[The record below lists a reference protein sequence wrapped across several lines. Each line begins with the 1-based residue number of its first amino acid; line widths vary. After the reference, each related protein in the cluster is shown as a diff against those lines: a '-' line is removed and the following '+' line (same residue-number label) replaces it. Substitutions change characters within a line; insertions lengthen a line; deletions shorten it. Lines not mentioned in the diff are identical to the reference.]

1 MSCQPR
7 PQPQANGTA
16 ATSASSGTATKTPTR
31 NRWPAPP
38 GESRSGLLCRGV
50 FGAMR
55 ISGAA
60 AISHRPSCCSM
71 SAARRDP
78 GSNARQ
84 WLPYAYVTVTYADV
98 SSARAR
104 RRFHLAVAF
113 LTPEGHRFGLTI
125 RDDAHLPHDCSV
137 MQHRV
142 AGGLDRVVERQ
153 FAFPGRL

>member
-1 MSCQPR
+1 
-7 PQPQANGTA
+7 
-16 ATSASSGTATKTPTR
+16 
-31 NRWPAPP
+31 
-38 GESRSGLLCRGV
+38 
-50 FGAMR
+50 
-55 ISGAA
+55 
-60 AISHRPSCCSM
+60 
-71 SAARRDP
+71 
-78 GSNARQ
+78 SNVRQ

-153 FAFPGRL
+153 FAFAGRLARQDNRLWSGQQRFKSSPGSIRIVN